1 MEVQGLILA
10 VMHAKHLGPKSR
22 WAGYLGFL
30 PEDLTHMPMMWKES
44 DLAELRGTSTLD
56 LLEGRVLKLG
66 DAPSQVLEAWQQ
78 IALPFIKQNP
88 ALTLP
93 AGAEGYRLFQWCTA
107 IVASYSFTI
116 GDDLF
121 QAMIPYFDAL
131 NHVTGMCN
139 VRKHHEEG
147 KKRKGGVLQLIATKA
162 IPKGKLACGVLQ
174 LIATK
179 AIPKGSEV
187 VNNFQEG
194 LTNSQL
200 LLCYGFVEPH
210 NTRQAAQLPLLA
222 VLGACRSTTL
232 PSTQTQ
238 QQQQQQRQQRQ
249 RQPTTTPSTQTLPN
263 STSAALD
270 AAATTTEKKTGTDTT
285 VFSWTHRNNDATAA
299 TTGDSASATEPT
311 SGHDTTSPTMH
322 HTAPAASTP
331 SVGDDEADLANRVE
345 FCREHGLIDKRG
357 VFDIPHSQH
366 PPGALVETVRLL
378 LLPPPAFR
386 AFASR
391 VDAWQVPNA
400 PMLSDPRSS
409 DLPSDLGQVLCQ
421 LGQTALSRFPSTPA
435 KDRKRIAQ
443 LQSSDPTLQAAV
455 MVRVAEMECFQ
466 CLVNAGD
473 SEGGALLALAAQT
486 WVRPWKEG
494 KKRRASG
501 SN

>member
-30 PEDLTHMPMMWKES
+30 PEDLTHMPMMWK
-44 DLAELRGTSTLD
+44 
-56 LLEGRVLKLG
+56 
-66 DAPSQVLEAWQQ
+66 VLEAWQQ
-78 IALPFIKQNP
+78 IALPFIKRNP
-88 ALTLP
+88 ALKLP
-93 AGAEGYRLFQWCTA
+93 VGAEGYSLFQWCTA

-139 VRKHHEEG
+139 VRKHHDEG
-147 KKRKGGVLQLIATKA
+147 KKRKSGVLQLIAT
-162 IPKGKLACGVLQ
+162 Q
-174 LIATK
+174 

-210 NTRQAAQLPLLA
+210 NTRQTAQLPLLA
-222 VLGACRSTTL
+222 VLDACRASRRSTTL
-232 PSTQTQ
+232 PPTQTQTQTQ
-238 QQQQQQRQQRQ
+238 QQQQQPTATPPTQQA
-249 RQPTTTPSTQTLPN
+249 LPN
-263 STSAALD
+263 SRSAPVD
-270 AAATTTEKKTGTDTT
+270 AAATTTEKNTDTDTT

-299 TTGDSASATEPT
+299 TTGDRENATEPT
-311 SGHDTTSPTMH
+311 SGHGTTPPTMH
-322 HTAPAASTP
+322 NTASAS
-331 SVGDDEADLANRVE
+331 SAGGDEADLAHRVE
-345 FCREHGLIDKRG
+345 FCREHGLINKRG

-378 LLPPPAFR
+378 LLPSPAFQ

-421 LGQTALSRFPSTPA
+421 LGHTALSRFPSTLA
-435 KDRKRIAQ
+435 KDRKRVAK

-466 CLVNAGD
+466 CLVNAGEL
-473 SEGGALLALAAQT
+473 EGEALLALAAQT
-486 WVRPWKEG
+486 WVRPWREG
-494 KKRRASG
+494 KKRRGPG
-501 SN
+501 SE